1 MSVSI
6 YESCMF
12 IKLNTSMWVVWVMH
26 VYEIKHM
33 PVSSMSHAC
42 SLN

>member
-6 YESCMF
+6 MSHACLF
-12 IKLNTSMWVVWVMH
+12 KLNTSMWVVWVMH